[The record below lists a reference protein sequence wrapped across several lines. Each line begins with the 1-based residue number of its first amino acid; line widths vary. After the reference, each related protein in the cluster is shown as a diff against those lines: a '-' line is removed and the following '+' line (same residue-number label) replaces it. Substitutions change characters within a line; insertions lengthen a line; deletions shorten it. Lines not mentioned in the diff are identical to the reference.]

1 MGLSLN
7 RIDKFPLACAAAC
20 LLCSAALFAIGG
32 LPDQASGAAPD
43 TAPAAAEAVHPDD
56 ANDGSAETR
65 NENSEAPPE
74 IVSDRPAEGQTA
86 PAESEQAPREPS
98 VPAPPQGQAQR
109 SAAVFTRGP
118 AWTGAIALTFDDGP
132 HPTYTPRLLEI
143 LKAEGVPATFF
154 LLGDRIELYPEVA
167 ALIAAQGFE
176 IGNHSF
182 SHADATTQTGEEIRA
197 EVERTQKLIHKAT
210 GRRPTLYRPP
220 YGKHNDALF
229 AVLHEESM
237 AAVNWSVDPRDWQR
251 GETSE
256 SIRDFILGRAHPG
269 AIVLLHDIHK
279 RSVEAVPEIIAGLR
293 EQGFTFVT
301 AGELVANETEDRARR
316 RAAADRAES
325 QQVGTNSDGAPQTS
339 PTLSPAKIPLSITKT
354 PAPVGH

>member
-7 RIDKFPLACAAAC
+7 RTDRFPLSCAVAC
-20 LLCSAALFAIGG
+20 LLCSAALFVIGG
-32 LPDQASGAAPD
+32 LPDEAPGAAPD
-43 TAPAAAEAVHPDD
+43 AKPDTPSAAAEL
-56 ANDGSAETR
+56 
-65 NENSEAPPE
+65 APPADGE
-74 IVSDRPAEGQTA
+74 SGTGVIEKDRTV
-86 PAESEQAPREPS
+86 PS
-98 VPAPPQGQAQR
+98 APAPPRGRAAR
-109 SAAVFTRGP
+109 SEAVITRGP

-132 HPTYTPRLLEI
+132 HPTLTPRLLEI

-154 LLGDRIELYPEVA
+154 LLGDRVRLYPEVA
-167 ALIAAQGFE
+167 ARIAAQGFE

-182 SHADATTQTGEEIRA
+182 THADATMQTDDEIRA
-197 EVERTQKLIHKAT
+197 EVERTQTLIHEAT

-237 AAVNWSVDPRDWQR
+237 TVVNWSVDPRDWQR

-256 SIRDFILGRAHPG
+256 SIRDRILGGAHPG

-279 RSVEAVPEIIAGLR
+279 RSVDAVPEIIAGLR
-293 EQGFTFVT
+293 AQGFTFVT
-301 AGELVANETEDRARR
+301 AGELVANETEDRIRR

-325 QQVGTNSDGAPQTS
+325 QAGTNSDGAPQTS